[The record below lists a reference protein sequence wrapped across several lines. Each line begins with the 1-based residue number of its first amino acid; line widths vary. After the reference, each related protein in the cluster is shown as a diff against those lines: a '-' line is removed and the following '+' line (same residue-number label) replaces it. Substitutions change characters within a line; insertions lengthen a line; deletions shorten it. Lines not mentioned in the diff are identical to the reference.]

1 MLFGKKRLN
10 QGSLVLPPNWKWCVH
25 KPKKFLTK
33 NPRSIG
39 ITNGKARN
47 PITPNSG
54 EIRGP
59 AIFCCQCDCCITNA
73 FQTIEQRVQP
83 PKATTARCHVS
94 CGMVCVFTWQLHH
107 NQSYWN
113 HGASVSPI
121 KMGQK
126 PGPWSILGGRE
137 NLDSQWL
144 TEFHPCSPWHQM
156 EPICTDQTKP
166 VNRTQWRER
175 HLASASSQIL
185 RTYFCLDRSVFVSI
199 QLFPSLSCCA
209 PHNHITFPKPNNYA
223 MTDTETLQRIVVAAL
238 GVD

>member
-1 MLFGKKRLN
+1 MTWSLKSSWCWIPLSFVALSLLTCGRYIVLVNRSELLLKINLVSILSEGKTCSMPHYHCPHPAIQKMLFGKKRLN

-25 KPKKFLTK
+25 QPKKFLTK

-47 PITPNSG
+47 PIAPNSG

-107 NQSYWN
+107 N
-113 HGASVSPI
+113 
-121 KMGQK
+121 
-126 PGPWSILGGRE
+126 
-137 NLDSQWL
+137 
-144 TEFHPCSPWHQM
+144 
-156 EPICTDQTKP
+156 
-166 VNRTQWRER
+166 
-175 HLASASSQIL
+175 
-185 RTYFCLDRSVFVSI
+185 
-199 QLFPSLSCCA
+199 
-209 PHNHITFPKPNNYA
+209 
-223 MTDTETLQRIVVAAL
+223 
-238 GVD
+238 